1 MFIFFSCVPKDLMK
15 DESGTKT
22 YHQNLAFVMAM
33 KVSFVLLIYSTLN
46 NNPKKKEEK
55 NIFPSQVGFFCPKK
69 YIFKQKKTQKK
80 GKWEMKKKTQKRS
93 VLQCQYK
100 RENEERKWVPEIG
113 FDSNQEH
120 KNVLI

>member
-22 YHQNLAFVMAM
+22 YHQNIAFVMAM
-33 KVSFVLLIYSTLN
+33 KVSFVPLIYSTLN
-46 NNPKKKEEK
+46 NNPKKKEKKISFPLRWAFFVEK
-55 NIFPSQVGFFCPKK
+55 IYFQTKK
-69 YIFKQKKTQKK
+69 PQKK
-80 GKWEMKKKTQKRS
+80 GKCEMKKKTQKRF

>member
-69 YIFKQKKTQKK
+69 YIFKQKKNPEKRK
-80 GKWEMKKKTQKRS
+80 VGNEKENPEEICPAMSIQKR
-93 VLQCQYK
+93 K
-100 RENEERKWVPEIG
+100 
-113 FDSNQEH
+113 
-120 KNVLI
+120 